1 MEDNSA
7 IQNLY
12 DQDGLLDILLGVEK
26 YFDDMDLYAYK
37 NWIYGELVEGPIVSK
52 YWVEVTF
59 KYDHDTFPDP
69 MGTKVLEQQGTK
81 ISIKKEF
88 LDTPIAYPRQRSDME
103 AVGTQG
109 GSVSLPKDERIPI
122 ILYKFQIPRRIVNP
136 ESFDEYKLMASTFNK
151 SSDVDE
157 DGEQPPEDA
166 SMENDQD
173 VEQMDGEFG
182 AQGGNNPMGGM

>member
-1 MEDNSA
+1 MEENSA

-26 YFDDMDLYAYK
+26 YFDDMDLFAYK

-81 ISIKKEF
+81 VYIKRDFEN
-88 LDTPIAYPRQRSDME
+88 TPIAFPRSRNDME
-103 AVGTQG
+103 AVGTQS

-136 ESFDEYKLMASTFNK
+136 ESFDEYKLIASTFNK
-151 SSDVDE
+151 NAEMEDE
-157 DGEQPPEDA
+157 EQPEPDM
-166 SMENDQD
+166 SMENEEEVQ
-173 VEQMDGEFG
+173 EMDDEFG
-182 AQGGNNPMGGM
+182 QGNNNPMGGM

>member
-37 NWIYGELVEGPIVSK
+37 NWIYGELVEGPMVSK

-69 MGTKVLEQQGTK
+69 MGTRVLEQQGTK
-81 ISIKKEF
+81 IFIKRDFE
-88 LDTPIAYPRQRSDME
+88 IAPVAFPRNRDDMQS
-103 AVGTQG
+103 VGTQG
-109 GSVSLPKDERIPI
+109 GSVQLPKDERIPV
-122 ILYKFQIPRRIVNP
+122 ILYKFQIPRRIINP

-151 SSDVDE
+151 SADMDE
-157 DGEQPPEDA
+157 DQPDTQEDM
-166 SMENDQD
+166 SMDNEQD
-173 VEQMDGEFG
+173 VQQMDNQMGI
-182 AQGGNNPMGGM
+182 GGQQPMGGM

>member
-37 NWIYGELVEGPIVSK
+37 NWIYGELVEGPLVSK

-81 ISIKKEF
+81 ISIKKDF
-88 LDTPIAYPRQRSDME
+88 DISPVAYPHNRDDME
-103 AVGTQG
+103 VVGTQG

-122 ILYKFQIPRRIVNP
+122 ILYRFQIPRRIVNP
-136 ESFDEYKLMASTFNK
+136 ESFDEYKLIASSFNK
-151 SSDVDE
+151 SADIDN
-157 DGEQPPEDA
+157 EQPPEDA
-166 SMENDQD
+166 SMDNEED
-173 VEQMDGEFG
+173 VEQMDDEFG
-182 AQGGNNPMGGM
+182 GQGGNPMGGM

>member
-1 MEDNSA
+1 MEENSA

-37 NWIYGELVEGPIVSK
+37 NWIYGELVEGPMVSK

-69 MGTKVLEQQGTK
+69 MGTRVLEQQGTK
-81 ISIKKEF
+81 IFIKRDFEV
-88 LDTPIAYPRQRSDME
+88 TPVAFPRNRNDMQ
-103 AVGTQG
+103 AVGTQS
-109 GSVSLPKDERIPI
+109 GSVSLPKDERIPV
-122 ILYKFQIPRRIVNP
+122 ILYKFQIPRRIINP

-151 SSDVDE
+151 NDNMDNEEPDTQQDMSMDNEEDV
-157 DGEQPPEDA
+157 Q
-166 SMENDQD
+166 
-173 VEQMDGEFG
+173 QMDQQMGMSG
-182 AQGGNNPMGGM
+182 QPPMGGM